1 MLGSFQTV
9 DKLVAVVRK
18 NVAAIQHNPAARPP
32 GGGGLPLCAVVADLF
47 YGAKAVV
54 AGKPV
59 TVVVFGQPGTQQ
71 IEVEDSRC
79 ASIFT
84 GQV

>member
-1 MLGSFQTV
+1 MLGSFPSV
-9 DKLVAVVRK
+9 DKLLAAVRN
-18 NVAAIQHNPAARPP
+18 NVAAIQRNPAARPP

-59 TVVVFGQPGTQQ
+59 TVVVFGHPGTQQ
-71 IEVEDSRC
+71 VEVDDSRC
-79 ASIFT
+79 TPVFT
-84 GQV
+84 GHL